1 MLADEQDEFITY
13 YKILCWGYQ
22 ERFGLTRD
30 VMRIE
35 ISLRL
40 TKYTNELGGIL
51 KGHLMG

>member
-13 YKILCWGYQ
+13 YKILCRGYQ

-51 KGHLMG
+51 KGHLMV